1 MTLKRFYLTLDMG
14 YVVANIKTEAKEILE
29 QDYDIVGLHIDGFS
43 YTVIPHKEYNILT
56 STKKI
61 TRKDIEQWNES
72 TEIHNKLVEEINGKK
87 E

>member
-14 YVVANIKTEAKEILE
+14 YVIANSKTEAKEILE
-29 QDYDIVGLHIDGFS
+29 QEHDPVGLHIGGVS
-43 YTVIPHKEYNILT
+43 YTVIPHKEYNVLT
-56 STKKI
+56 STKKV

-72 TEIHNKLVEEINGKK
+72 TEIHNKLVEEINDKK